1 MATAT
6 QPQAVKPTP
15 LVSGKSVSLL
25 RRSLEKDQESSSSS
39 SEDESGS
46 NAEGEVIP
54 SYLNVFD
61 EMAAMED
68 NIATLK
74 AKLKEWNY
82 SNESDTGG
90 SGTEAESEACPR
102 TPGGAPTDAEEE

>member
-1 MATAT
+1 M
-6 QPQAVKPTP
+6 
-15 LVSGKSVSLL
+15 
-25 RRSLEKDQESSSSS
+25 
-39 SEDESGS
+39 
-46 NAEGEVIP
+46 
-54 SYLNVFD
+54 NVFD

-102 TPGGAPTDAEEE
+102 APGGSPTDAEEEDDVRPSECSRTADAAEEDLIDGVSQDAEQDCGGGRN